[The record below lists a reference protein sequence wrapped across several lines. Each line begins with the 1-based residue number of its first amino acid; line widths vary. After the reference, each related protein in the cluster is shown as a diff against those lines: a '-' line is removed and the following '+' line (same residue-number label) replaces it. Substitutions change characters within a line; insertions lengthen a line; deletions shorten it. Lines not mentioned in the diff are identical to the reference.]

1 MNTVTKVMLA
11 GGFLL
16 MISGTI
22 VASGGFA
29 ELDELSKKT
38 SDYTSDTN
46 TEITKNYTDED
57 GLGSAG
63 WLIMIEGEYVDEN
76 DNQRVDSCENM
87 TFSVTDEKGNNV
99 TEESSEFGC
108 QLDDKWSD
116 EYFDPVKGDGWI
128 VAGYVCSTI
137 SEEVD
142 FDCNIGESYTITSNK
157 SMKLYD
163 WDAMEIAKS
172 EMFVAKVL
180 PPGGA
185 ACGGCCLLII
195 GGIMALT
202 MGKPKQPVVY
212 QQNDGVF
219 MVDTTKTHLSQPV
232 LQQQHESYEPPA
244 QTGLEP
250 PSGGL

>member
-1 MNTVTKVMLA
+1 MNTIAKFALA
-11 GGFLL
+11 GG
-16 MISGTI
+16 I
-22 VASGGFA
+22 VVLVLASIGIGMGIG

>member
-1 MNTVTKVMLA
+1 MNTIAKFALTGGIVVLVLA
-11 GGFLL
+11 SIGIG
-16 MISGTI
+16 MGIG
-22 VASGGFA
+22 

-38 SDYTSDTN
+38 SDYTSDAN

-116 EYFDPVKGDGWI
+116 EYFDPVKDDGWI
-128 VAGYVCSTI
+128 VAGYVCATI
-137 SEEVD
+137 SEDVD